1 MKKKLPLKIP
11 IFSIGILLSSF
22 QFSFAQNQR
31 ILNLNEAIS
40 LGLSHSKQLIL
51 DSINIDIAKS
61 KIAQNKTLALPQIS
75 ANASYIRISDNITPF
90 QVAFPSGNV
99 VLNPQILNQSYNS
112 LQAKQLIWAG
122 GKIKYANEL
131 LNLDKETI
139 AFDSEKNKSEVYYS
153 VSSLWYNLYSVK
165 QSKKI
170 VLANLSLLKDQK
182 KDANN
187 FVKQGILLENEVLKI
202 DLAITNLET
211 NLSDLESTIAQ
222 LKFNLAVLTGLN
234 FNQGVDI
241 SETLPAST
249 QPESDL
255 NPYLQKAIANRAELK
270 GLSLR
275 KEQAST
281 SLKLAKADYL
291 PTLSASGSYNYD
303 QPNQR
308 LFPNQAVF
316 TGTWN
321 VGVFLNWNISGLY
334 TNKGKIKES
343 KLGLSKIN
351 TVFEQA
357 EEGIKIEVNTDFNN
371 YLQTK
376 EKIKFAQKAIEQA
389 TENFRVEENK
399 FRLNT
404 TTSTDYLAANTQ
416 LLQAKLNLVSAQAN
430 SELAYRKLLKSTNQ
444 K

>member
-1 MKKKLPLKIP
+1 MKKKLPLKLP
-11 IFSIGILLSSF
+11 ILFIAILLSAF
-22 QFSFAQNQR
+22 QFCLAQNQR
-31 ILNLNEAIS
+31 ILNLDEAIN
-40 LGLSHSKQLIL
+40 LGLLHSKQLIL
-51 DSINIDIAKS
+51 DSINIDIVKS
-61 KIAQNKTLALPQIS
+61 KISQNRSFSLPQIS

-90 QVAFPSGNV
+90 QVAFPAGNV

-112 LQAKQLIWAG
+112 IQAKQLIWAG

-131 LNLDKETI
+131 LNFDKEAI
-139 AFDSEKNKSEVYYS
+139 AFDSEKNKSEVSYS
-153 VSSLWYNLYSVK
+153 ISSLWYNLYSVK

-170 VLANLSLLKDQK
+170 VLANLSLLRDQQ
-182 KDANN
+182 KDAVN
-187 FVKQGILLENEVLKI
+187 FVKQGIILENEVLKI

-211 NLSDLESTIAQ
+211 DLSDLKNTTAQ
-222 LKFNLAVLTGLN
+222 LKFNLAVLTGLD
-234 FNQGVDI
+234 FNKEIDI
-241 SETLPAST
+241 SETLP
-249 QPESDL
+249 ESAQAENNL
-255 NPYLQKAIANRAELK
+255 NPYLQKALINRAELK

-275 KEQAST
+275 KEQANT
-281 SLKLAKADYL
+281 SLKLAKTDYL
-291 PTLSASGSYNYD
+291 PTFSAGGSYNYD

-321 VGVFLNWNISGLY
+321 AGVFLNWNISSLY
-334 TNKGKIKES
+334 INKDKIKES

-376 EKIKFAQKAIEQA
+376 EKIRFAQKAIEQA